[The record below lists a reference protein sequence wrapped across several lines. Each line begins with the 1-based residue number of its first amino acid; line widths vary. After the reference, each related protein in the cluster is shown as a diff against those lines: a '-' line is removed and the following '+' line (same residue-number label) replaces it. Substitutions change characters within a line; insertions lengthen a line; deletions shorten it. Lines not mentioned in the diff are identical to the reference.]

1 MKAILDTCVVIDFL
15 QKREP
20 FANTALQIFRA
31 AAGEQ
36 FTGCITA
43 KSATDI
49 YYLTHR
55 CTHSDEKAR
64 NILNSLLSIVSML
77 DSTAVDVFHA
87 LSSETTDFEDAVMI
101 ETAIRSKVDC
111 IVTRNTKD
119 YLKSSVPVYTP
130 DDFMKALE
138 DEGLT
143 VVRNYKSC
151 GSGRGRCDRDGH
163 AVFLRPRV
171 DSAIM
176 GSASTGISTSS
187 TKLKKIST
195 FCRRLPLDL
204 SGA

>member
-36 FTGCITA
+36 F
-43 KSATDI
+43 
-49 YYLTHR
+49 
-55 CTHSDEKAR
+55 
-64 NILNSLLSIVSML
+64 
-77 DSTAVDVFHA
+77 A

-119 YLKSSVPVYTP
+119 YLKSPVPVYTP

-138 DEGLT
+138 DEI
-143 VVRNYKSC
+143 V
-151 GSGRGRCDRDGH
+151 
-163 AVFLRPRV
+163 
-171 DSAIM
+171 
-176 GSASTGISTSS
+176 
-187 TKLKKIST
+187 
-195 FCRRLPLDL
+195 
-204 SGA
+204 

>member
-1 MKAILDTCVVIDFL
+1 MKVLLDTSVVMDFL
-15 QKREP
+15 QNREP
-20 FANTALQIFRA
+20 FSIPARSIFRA
-31 AAGEQ
+31 AAAEW

-119 YLKSSVPVYTP
+119 YLKSPVPVYTP

-138 DEGLT
+138 DEI
-143 VVRNYKSC
+143 V
-151 GSGRGRCDRDGH
+151 
-163 AVFLRPRV
+163 
-171 DSAIM
+171 
-176 GSASTGISTSS
+176 
-187 TKLKKIST
+187 
-195 FCRRLPLDL
+195 
-204 SGA
+204 